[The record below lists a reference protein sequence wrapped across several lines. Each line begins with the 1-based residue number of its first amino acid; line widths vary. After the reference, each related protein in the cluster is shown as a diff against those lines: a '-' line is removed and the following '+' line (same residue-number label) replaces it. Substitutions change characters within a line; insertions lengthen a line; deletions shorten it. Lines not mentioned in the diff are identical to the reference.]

1 MKIEKDKVVSIDY
14 KLTNSKNETVDSSEG
29 RAQLVYMHG
38 NGNLIPGL
46 EKDLE
51 GKASGDILKVSIQPE
66 EGYGVRDD
74 RKRVEVP
81 IEMFKGVD
89 VDEIRPGMQFQ
100 ARNKEGSVELLTVA
114 AVNGDKVIID
124 ANHPLAGETLNF
136 DVTIRDIREATAEE
150 LAHGHV
156 HGPGGHHH

>member
-1 MKIEKDKVVSIDY
+1 MKIEKNKVVSIDY
-14 KLTNSKNETVDSSEG
+14 TLTNNKNETVDSSEG
-29 RAQLVYMHG
+29 REPLTYLHG

-46 EKDLE
+46 EKELE
-51 GKASGDILKVSIQPE
+51 GKASGDTLKVSIPPE

-74 RKRVEVP
+74 KKRVEVP
-81 IEMFKGVD
+81 REMFKGVD
-89 VDEIRPGMQFQ
+89 EVKPGMQFQ
-100 ARNKEGSVELLTVA
+100 ARNPEGAVELLTVA
-114 AVNGDKVIID
+114 EVIGDKVIID

-136 DVTIRDIREATAEE
+136 DVTIRDIREASAEE

>member
-1 MKIEKDKVVSIDY
+1 MKIEKNKVVSIDY
-14 KLTNSKNETVDSSEG
+14 TLTNNKNETVDSSEG
-29 RAQLVYMHG
+29 REPLAYLHG

-46 EKDLE
+46 EKELE
-51 GKASGDILKVSIQPE
+51 GKVSGDKLIVSIPPE

-74 RKRVEVP
+74 AKRVEVP
-81 IEMFKGVD
+81 LEMFKGVD
-89 VDEIRPGMQFQ
+89 EVKPGMQFQ

>member
-29 RAQLVYMHG
+29 RAPLVYMHG

-46 EKDLE
+46 EKELE
-51 GKASGDILKVSIQPE
+51 GKVSGDTLKVSIQPE

-74 RKRVEVP
+74 KKRVEVP

-100 ARNKEGSVELLTVA
+100 ARNKEGAVELLTVA
-114 AVNGDKVIID
+114 EVNGDKVIID
-124 ANHPLAGETLNF
+124 ANHPLAGEVLNF
-136 DVTIRDIREATAEE
+136 DVTVRDIREASAEE